1 MRIGLHLSTIFA
13 IFAAPLLSAP
23 PRYTITDLGGA
34 VPYAI
39 NRLGDVAGDSDF
51 HAFLWSR
58 GSMTTPPALSTGF
71 STARG
76 LNDLRQAVG
85 GHVNS
90 SGSSVAFI
98 FDDGVVTDLEL
109 PAGTTD
115 TLAAAINDPR
125 QILVNTLSGASAWI
139 LSRDGPQEIP
149 SLGGGAVSGN
159 ALNQR
164 GEVVGDSIPAG
175 ANLTHAFLWSGGKL
189 TDLGVLAGGEAG
201 SYSSATAINDA
212 GQVAGQSSAAGQTQ
226 HAFVWADGVMT
237 DLGTLPGD
245 NQSYAT
251 AINNRGQIVG
261 WSASA
266 RGAIVNAT
274 RAVIWDHGTV
284 YNLNSLL
291 LLGSGWSL
299 DLAAAINDHG
309 QIACIGHQNGTAHAI
324 LLTPVQRTSLETGRP
339 GSPIPI
345 RPEPRRTWKP

>member
-1 MRIGLHLSTIFA
+1 MRIGLQLSTIFA
-13 IFAAPLLSAP
+13 IFGAPLFSAP
-23 PRYTITDLGGA
+23 PPYTITDLGGA

-39 NRLGDVAGDSDF
+39 NRLADVAGDSDF

-58 GSMTTPPALSTGF
+58 GTMTIPPALSAGF

-76 LNDLRQAVG
+76 LNDLRQVVG

-98 FDDGVVTDLEL
+98 FGDGVVTDLEL

-115 TLAAAINDPR
+115 TLAAAINDQG
-125 QILVNTLSGASAWI
+125 QILVNTLSGASAWV

-149 SLGGGAVSGN
+149 SLGGGYVSGN

-164 GEVVGDSIPAG
+164 SEVVGDSIPAG
-175 ANLTHAFLWSGGKL
+175 ANLTHAFLWSGSKL

-201 SYSSATAINDA
+201 SYSSASAINDA
-212 GQVAGQSSAAGQTQ
+212 TQVAGQSSAAGQTQ
-226 HAFVWADGVMT
+226 HAFVWAHGVMA

-266 RGAIVNAT
+266 TGGNGSTRSRLVLPARMSTLPLVQSDPVIVAST
-274 RAVIWDHGTV
+274 LRWDAGPGEQTAEAWPGSEPR
-284 YNLNSLL
+284 LGLL
-291 LLGSGWSL
+291 T
-299 DLAAAINDHG
+299 
-309 QIACIGHQNGTAHAI
+309 GTAPADSPVVPQRRAAGPWHAWNA
-324 LLTPVQRTSLETGRP
+324 R
-339 GSPIPI
+339 
-345 RPEPRRTWKP
+345 